1 MSRNRSLDGVLLVD
15 KPAGITSA
23 GVVREIKRRL
33 DVAKVGHLGTLDP
46 FATGLLP
53 LALGEGSK
61 VVPFLNQEEKA
72 YDGVICLGRA
82 TNTLDATGETTETA
96 SVPPLDARLL
106 ESIATRFRG
115 QIEQVPPMFSALKRA
130 GVPLY
135 KLARKGVEVAL
146 VARRVEI
153 VSLSLAPAG
162 PETIALSV
170 RCSKGTY
177 VRSLARDIAR
187 ALETVGH
194 LATLRRTAFGP
205 FDVSR
210 AAPLA
215 ALAVASLLPL
225 LTPREALDPMPELFA
240 GEELVADVRR
250 GEQRGLARLSPPDP
264 STPAAKLIGPGG
276 DLVAVVTAEQGQW
289 RLARVLAAHLLTEC
303 KVRR

>member
-1 MSRNRSLDGVLLVD
+1 MSGSRSLDGVLLVD

-72 YDGVICLGRA
+72 YEGVICLGRA

-96 SVPPLDARLL
+96 RVPPLDARLL

-115 QIEQVPPMFSALKRA
+115 AIEQVPPMFSALKRA

-135 KLARKGVEVAL
+135 KLARKGVEVDLAP
-146 VARRVEI
+146 RRVEI
-153 VSLSLAPAG
+153 LSLSLAPAG

-177 VRSLARDIAR
+177 VRSLARDIAK
-187 ALETVGH
+187 ALETVRH
-194 LATLRRTAFGP
+194 LATLRRTGFGP
-205 FDVSR
+205 FELSWAR
-210 AAPLA
+210 PLA
-215 ALAVASLLPL
+215 AL
-225 LTPREALDPMPELFA
+225 
-240 GEELVADVRR
+240 G
-250 GEQRGLARLSPPDP
+250 
-264 STPAAKLIGPGG
+264 PA
-276 DLVAVVTAEQGQW
+276 
-289 RLARVLAAHLLTEC
+289 
-303 KVRR
+303 